1 MKKLVGAAFLAAW
14 LGVAAP
20 AGAQAV
26 AGAPAAAGDRLQ
38 FAPIAM
44 AGLIEK
50 MCRGAE
56 KDGGDLIVLA
66 KAAGL
71 GEAHDP
77 PYDLKRALPE
87 SAQVWPAPSADGAL
101 FLFGYGERPLKCGA
115 AVLRPMPVIGF
126 DLALAELQ
134 KDGFAIDSKETL
146 NGSMRW
152 MRLKAGGGQFVDL
165 VEYPPEG
172 SSPGVLRADLLVN

>member
-1 MKKLVGAAFLAAW
+1 MKTLVDAALLSACLA
-14 LGVAAP
+14 VAAP
-20 AGAQAV
+20 ASAQGAGEA
-26 AGAPAAAGDRLQ
+26 LQ
-38 FAPIAM
+38 FAPLAM

-50 MCRGAE
+50 LCRGAE

-71 GEAHDP
+71 GDPRDP

-126 DLALAELQ
+126 DRALTELR
-134 KDGFAIDSKETL
+134 KNGFAIDSNETL

-152 MRLKAGGGQFVDL
+152 TRLRAGGGQFVDL